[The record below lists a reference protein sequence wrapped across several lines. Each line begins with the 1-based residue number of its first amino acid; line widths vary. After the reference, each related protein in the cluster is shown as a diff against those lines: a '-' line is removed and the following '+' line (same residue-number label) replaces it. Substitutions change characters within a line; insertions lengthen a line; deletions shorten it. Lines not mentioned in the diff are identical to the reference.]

1 MENDQVYAV
10 HIENF
15 RGNQGTTVA
24 VYATASQWKKKG
36 YNGDQLQAGS
46 LAPGLGYIKD
56 ATYYDNCFDAA
67 EAGYSDLMIQ

>member
-1 MENDQVYAV
+1 MQTTPNKWLYL
-10 HIENF
+10 
-15 RGNQGTTVA
+15 RGYLISSSVQ
-24 VYATASQWKKKG
+24 KRKG